1 MKPLHLLSIAVIAAS
16 FTACDKKPTAK
27 DDVKEE
33 ARELRDAV
41 KDAAN
46 DAKKEADSKTSPT
59 KLKIKGNWN
68 EAKGK
73 LKQKYADLTDDDLL
87 YVEGKEDELYGRLQ
101 KKLGK
106 SREEIEKILE
116 E

>member
-1 MKPLHLLSIAVIAAS
+1 MKITLLLSS
-16 FTACDKKPTAK
+16 LLFFGLPSCDRKPDAK
-27 DDVKEE
+27 DVGQ
-33 ARELRDAV
+33 
-41 KDAAN
+41 
-46 DAKKEADSKTSPT
+46 DAKDVAHGSTT

-87 YVEGKEDELYGRLQ
+87 YAEGKEDELYGRLQ

-106 SREEIEKILE
+106 TREEVDRILE
-116 E
+116 GL